1 MFNSLIRF
9 SLANRLFV
17 LLGALILLVY
27 GANLAR
33 NLPVDV
39 FPDLNRPMVT
49 LITEAEGLAPE
60 EVERLITF
68 PIETTMNGMAGV
80 ERVRSVSSIGL
91 SIVYIEFAWGTDIF
105 RDRQQVG
112 ERLVLVRE
120 KLPAKVEP
128 QMGPL
133 TSIMGEIM
141 LVAMTGEGADP
152 FVLRDLADWTMRP
165 RLMSIPGVAQVI
177 PIGGEVR
184 QFRVTPRPDMMA
196 LLDISIDELER
207 AITSFGVRTG
217 GGYVDQSGS
226 EFLIRNLNQS
236 AKLDV
241 LRDLV
246 VTYRFEQP
254 VMLRQIADVSFS
266 AKHKRGDAGYMG
278 NPAIILSVQKQP
290 GADTIPLTQKLEET
304 LADLN
309 RTMPKG
315 IRVDNILFK
324 QANFIDT
331 AIRNVEHVLFE
342 AAVVVAI
349 ALYLFLMNVRTTAIS
364 LIAIPISIVT
374 TAIVFHFFNMS
385 INTMTLG
392 GLAIALGILV
402 DDAVVDVENI
412 LRRLRENTRLSR
424 PRAAIEVIADA
435 SSEVR
440 SGIVYATIIIVL
452 VFVPLF
458 AMSGVEGRLF
468 QPLGVAYIVA
478 LLASLITS
486 MSVIPVL
493 SYYLLP
499 QSKSLAHHEAWLV
512 RVLKHWN
519 RRLLDWALWHQR
531 AVFGGSILFVLGAIG
546 LLLVMP
552 RSFLP
557 PFNEGTLTI
566 GMYFNPG
573 ISLVESNRLGSM
585 AERRILTVPEVT
597 SVGRRTGR
605 AELDEHAE
613 GVHASEIDIDL
624 KPSARSRDEIVQD
637 IREQLA
643 ILPASVNIGQPI
655 SHRLDHMLSGVRAQI
670 ALKLFGD
677 DLDLLVSEGE
687 KLRRRLSSIPGLVD
701 LQLEKQT
708 RVPQIR
714 VVVDPEKARLY
725 GMTPATIALEL
736 ETLSNGRVVSQV
748 IEDVRRYDV
757 LLRLDDDD
765 RRYLGLANMLV
776 ETPSGRVPLRNMAV
790 VQSTDG
796 PNQIMRDNGRRRLVI
811 LANTNGSDMHRI
823 ITDIRDSLAT
833 ASLPQGFSVAVEGTF
848 QAEEEA
854 GRLILLLSAGSL
866 ALIFLVLY
874 TRYRSAALSLII
886 MAGVPLSLV
895 GGVVAL
901 SIVGQPL
908 SIASMV
914 GFVSLAGI
922 STRNGILKVSHYL
935 NLINREGAPFSW
947 ETIVRGSLD
956 RMTPV
961 LMTASAA
968 GFALL
973 PLIVDAGAP
982 GKEIL
987 SPVATVIF
995 GGLISA
1001 TLLDAMLTP
1010 LLFLRVGER
1019 ALENLT
1025 VVQSK
1030 LAAKEIY

>member
-1 MFNSLIRF
+1 MFNALIRA
-9 SLANRLFV
+9 SLAHRLFIV
-17 LLGALILLVY
+17 MAAIILLIY
-27 GANLAR
+27 GTQLAR
-33 NLPVDV
+33 QLPVDV
-39 FPDLNRPMVT
+39 FPDLNRPTVT
-49 LITEAEGLAPE
+49 LITECEGLAPE
-60 EVERLITF
+60 EVERLVTF
-68 PIETTMNGMAGV
+68 PIETSMNGMAGV
-80 ERVRSVSSIGL
+80 ERIRSVSSIGL

-105 RDRQQVG
+105 RDRQQVS
-112 ERLVLVRE
+112 ERLALVRE
-120 KLPAKVEP
+120 KLPAKTDP
-128 QMGPL
+128 MMGPL

-141 LVAMTGEGADP
+141 LVAMTGPDIDP
-152 FVLRDLADWTMRP
+152 FLLRDLADWTMRP
-165 RLMSIPGVAQVI
+165 RLLSIPGIAQVI

-184 QFRVTPRPDMMA
+184 QFRVTPHPDMME
-196 LLDISIDELER
+196 LLDISVDEVER
-207 AITSFGVRTG
+207 AMTDFGVRTG

-246 VTYRFEQP
+246 VTYRYEQP
-254 VMLRQIADVSFS
+254 VMLRQIAEVSFS
-266 AKHKRGDAGYMG
+266 PKQKRGDAGYMG
-278 NPAIILSVQKQP
+278 KPAIILSILKQP
-290 GADTIPLTQKLEET
+290 GSDTIKLTQQIEAS
-304 LADLN
+304 LADLQ

-315 IRVDNILFK
+315 VSVQNILFK

-331 AIRNVEHVLFE
+331 AINNVKHVLLE
-342 AAVVVAI
+342 AAIVVAI
-349 ALYLFLMNVRTTAIS
+349 ALFLFLMNVRTTAIS
-364 LIAIPISIVT
+364 LVSIPISILT
-374 TAIVFHFFNMS
+374 TAIVFHYFDMS

-392 GLAIALGILV
+392 GLAIAMGIMV
-402 DDAVVDVENI
+402 DDSVVDVENI
-412 LRRLRENTRLSR
+412 LRRLRENARSAR
-424 PRAAIEVIADA
+424 PQPAIDVIAAA

-458 AMSGVEGRLF
+458 ALSGVEGRLF

-478 LLASLITS
+478 LLASLLTS
-486 MSVIPVL
+486 MTVIPVL

-499 QSKSLAHHEAWLV
+499 QMKRLAHSEPRMVL
-512 RVLKHWN
+512 VLKRWN
-519 RRLLDWALWHQR
+519 RKLLDWALWHQR
-531 AVFGGSILFVLGAIG
+531 AVYGGSLLCVLGALA
-546 LLLVMP
+546 LLMFVP

-557 PFNEGTLTI
+557 SFNEGTLTI

-573 ISLVESNRLGSM
+573 ISLVESNRLGSL
-585 AERRILTVPEVT
+585 AEQRILMVPEVK

-624 KPSARSRDEIVQD
+624 NPSNRSRAEILQD
-637 IREQLA
+637 IRDQLA

-714 VVVDPEKARLY
+714 VSVDPEKARLY
-725 GMTPATIALEL
+725 GSTPATVALGL
-736 ETLSNGRVVSQV
+736 ERLSNGHVASQV

-757 LLRLDDDD
+757 LLRLDDSD
-765 RRYLGLANMLV
+765 RRFLGLSNVLV
-776 ETPSGRVPLRNMAV
+776 ETPSGRVPLRNMATV
-790 VQSTDG
+790 LSTDG

-811 LANTNGSDMHRI
+811 LANTDGSDMHRI
-823 ITDIRDSLAT
+823 VTDIRNSLAT
-833 ASLPQGFSVAVEGTF
+833 AALPQGFAVSVEGQF
-848 QAEEEA
+848 QAQEEA
-854 GRLILLLSAGSL
+854 SSTILMLSAGSL

-886 MAGVPLSLV
+886 MAGIPLSLV
-895 GGVVAL
+895 GGVLAL
-901 SIVGQPL
+901 SIFDQPL
-908 SIASMV
+908 SVASMV

-935 NLINREGAPFSW
+935 NLIMHEGASFSW

-973 PLIVDAGAP
+973 PLIVDPGAP

-1001 TLLDAMLTP
+1001 TLLDAVLTP
-1010 LLFLRVGER
+1010 LLFLRVGES
-1019 ALENLT
+1019 A
-1025 VVQSK
+1025 
-1030 LAAKEIY
+1030 LAALTTVEGRLATKETF